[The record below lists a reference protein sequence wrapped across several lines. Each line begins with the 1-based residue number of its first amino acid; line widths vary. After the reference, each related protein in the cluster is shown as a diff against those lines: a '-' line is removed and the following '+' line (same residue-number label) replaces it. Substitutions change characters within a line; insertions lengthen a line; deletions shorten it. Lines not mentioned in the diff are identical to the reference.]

1 MQNLD
6 YKDYLLLERT
16 CQEKSGFLFKHR
28 CDRPSVL
35 CCVVCAKCV
44 CDFHGHQTPM
54 GTQCAIC
61 LRSRDIGSETP
72 NDSVYP
78 TAYHS
83 RYHHYQSTN
92 SFQNND
98 PRVTISESGV
108 DPSDDSASNLGDGDF
123 TEDIALDEG
132 DGNFGND
139 PADFTEGDSEAFQD
153 DSGKDMGAS

>member
-1 MQNLD
+1 MQDLD
-6 YKDYLLLERT
+6 NFEGN
-16 CQEKSGFLFKHR
+16 CQEKSGFLFKHL
-28 CDRPSVL
+28 CDRPSVDR
-35 CCVVCAKCV
+35 CVVCAKCV
-44 CDFHGHQTPM
+44 CDFHGHHTPM

-61 LRSRDIGSETP
+61 LRSRDVGSETP

-83 RYHHYQSTN
+83 RHHYQSTN

-98 PRVTISESGV
+98 PRVTISEPGV

-123 TEDIALDEG
+123 TEDIAPDDG

-153 DSGKDMGAS
+153 DSGNDFETDMGAS